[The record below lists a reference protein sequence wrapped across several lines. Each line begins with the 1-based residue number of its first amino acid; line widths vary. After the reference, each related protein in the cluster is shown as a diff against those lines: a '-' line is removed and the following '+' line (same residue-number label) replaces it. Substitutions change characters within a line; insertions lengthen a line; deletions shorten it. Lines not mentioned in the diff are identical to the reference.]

1 MNLPVAKDQQGF
13 SARNFHVI
21 PARGITQLPALATKF
36 ATIRRLFTFISLG
49 SKQSV
54 RLGQKI

>member
-36 ATIRRLFTFISLG
+36 ATIRRLFTFISLEL
-49 SKQSV
+49 KHTV
-54 RLGQKI
+54 RVGQKI